1 MSSNPRRDTI
11 VDIITNEHVGN
22 QAELIQRLKECG
34 YPCAQTTVSRDLRVL
49 KVVKEPAAGGSYR
62 YRINAEPE
70 KNESPQKFLTI
81 LSECVL
87 GVDYANNLVVIH
99 TIAGLAG
106 AAGAAIDQNDIPD
119 KVGCVAGDDTV
130 LVVMRAEESAASLCE
145 VLHNL
150 CK

>member
-1 MSSNPRRDTI
+1 MSSNPRREAI
-11 VDIITNEHVGN
+11 VDIINNEHVGN
-22 QAELIQRLKECG
+22 QAELAKRLKERG
-34 YPCAQTTVSRDLRVL
+34 YFCTQATISRDLRVL
-49 KVVKEPAAGGSYR
+49 KIVKEPVAGENYR
-62 YRINAEPE
+62 YRINSEPE
-70 KNESPQKFLTI
+70 ENESPQKFSTI

-106 AAGAAIDQNDIPD
+106 AAGAAIDQNDMPD

-130 LVVMRAEESAASLCE
+130 LVVMRTEESAASLYE
-145 VLHNL
+145 MLRGL